1 MENLSQ
7 VTDKLYHRILYR
19 VHSAWMGFELTMLAN
34 STFYWSACTNP
45 GLSERSCIYVFRS
58 IILSLFLSFFYY
70 ILELFW
76 FLSFY
81 SNYTIYIILIQHYVI
96 LFVSDLRQVGGFL
109 RVFQFSASIKLTES
123 DVKHRNPN
131 PNTCQTVN
139 NLQIVIT
146 MTVTLP

>member
-58 IILSLFLSFFYY
+58 IILSLFLSFCLCFYHFVSISIILSLFLSFFYY

-81 SNYTIYIILIQHYVI
+81 SNYTIYIILSSVLDTTLCDTVCQWHATGRWFSPGIP
-96 LFVSDLRQVGGFL
+96 
-109 RVFQFSASIKLTES
+109 VFCINKTNRKWRET
-123 DVKHRNPN
+123 P
-131 PNTCQTVN
+131 
-139 NLQIVIT
+139 
-146 MTVTLP
+146 